1 MSDDSVIELD
11 DLVGRV
17 LAAMPDDEPMAT
29 KMTVLVAAVL
39 KASGLPGDEAMCAL
53 AAMVGVF
60 HDGVE
65 ASIVVGLP
73 GDTPDERLV
82 MIYDSDGK
90 VRQQHVVGSTVH

>member
-1 MSDDSVIELD
+1 
-11 DLVGRV
+11 
-17 LAAMPDDEPMAT
+17 
-29 KMTVLVAAVL
+29 
-39 KASGLPGDEAMCAL
+39 MCAL

-90 VRQQHVVGSTVH
+90 VRQQHVVDSTVH